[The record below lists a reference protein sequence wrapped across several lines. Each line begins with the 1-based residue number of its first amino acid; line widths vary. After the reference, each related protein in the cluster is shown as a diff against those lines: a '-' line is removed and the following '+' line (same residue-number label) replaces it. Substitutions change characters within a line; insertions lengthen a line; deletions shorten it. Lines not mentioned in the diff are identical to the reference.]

1 MKIGKYL
8 EGKIVSVTMPNDDIE
23 KGKKE
28 IEELIKKNN
37 INVIAIGNGKRCKI
51 YYSK

>member
-37 INVIAIGNGKRCKI
+37 INVIEIGNGKA
-51 YYSK
+51 